1 VANRISEKFKE
12 LGKEGRKA
20 LIAYLTCGYPDME
33 ATYKLV
39 LEAEEAGVDLIELGI
54 PYSDPLADGPIIQA
68 ASEKALEKGTNI
80 DMIFEMARRLR
91 EKTQLPLVIM
101 TYYNAVFRYGSEKF
115 MKGCKESGIDGL
127 IVPDLPYEEKG
138 AISGIAK
145 SSGIDLIPLV
155 APTSED
161 RISKLVSD
169 ASGFVYCVSSK
180 GVTGKRSS
188 FAEGL
193 EDFMKSV
200 RRHTDLPLAIGF
212 GISDGDAARSVKD
225 MCDGVIVGSAIIE
238 RIGQGA
244 SKGDISGEVRPFIE
258 SLRSAL
264 D

>member
-1 VANRISEKFKE
+1 MGNRISEKFKE
-12 LGKEGRKA
+12 LGKDGRKA
-20 LIAYLTCGYPDME
+20 LIAYLTCGYPDMDE
-33 ATYKLV
+33 TYKLV
-39 LEAEEAGVDLIELGI
+39 LEAESSGVDIVELGI

-80 DMIFEMARRLR
+80 DMIFDMARELR

-101 TYYNAVFRYGSEKF
+101 TYYNAVFRYGAEKF
-115 MKGCKESGIDGL
+115 LEGCKGSGIDGL

-145 SSGIDLIPLV
+145 GCGIDLIPLV

-212 GISDGDAARSVKD
+212 GISDGDAARSVKG

-238 RIGQGA
+238 RIGKGVE
-244 SKGDISGEVRPFIE
+244 KGDVTGEVRPFIE
-258 SLRSAL
+258 TLRKAL

>member
-1 VANRISEKFKE
+1 
-12 LGKEGRKA
+12 
-20 LIAYLTCGYPDME
+20 
-33 ATYKLV
+33 
-39 LEAEEAGVDLIELGI
+39 VDLIELGI

-101 TYYNAVFRYGSEKF
+101 TYYNAVFRYGSERF
-115 MKGCKESGIDGL
+115 LEGCKSSGIDGL

-161 RISKLVSD
+161 RISKLVSE

>member
-1 VANRISEKFKE
+1 MASRISEKFGE
-12 LGKEGRKA
+12 LKKDGRKA

-33 ATYKLV
+33 ATYSLV
-39 LEAEEAGVDLIELGI
+39 LEAEKAGVDIIELGI

-80 DMIFEMARRLR
+80 DMIFDMAGKLR

-101 TYYNAVFRYGSEKF
+101 TYYNAVFRYGAEKF
-115 MKGCKESGIDGL
+115 LEGCKNSGIDGL

-145 SSGIDLIPLV
+145 SSGIDLISLV

-161 RISKLVSD
+161 RISKIVSD
-169 ASGFVYCVSSK
+169 ANGFVYCVSSK
-180 GVTGKRSS
+180 GVTGKRSGFS
-188 FAEGL
+188 EGL
-193 EDFMKSV
+193 ADFMESV
-200 RRHTDLPLAIGF
+200 RKHTELPLAIGF
-212 GISDGDAARSVKD
+212 GISNADAARSVKD

-238 RIGQGA
+238 RIG
-244 SKGDISGEVRPFIE
+244 KGVEKSDILAEVRPFIE